1 MRVCARV
8 LILGGLL
15 SALAP
20 APASAAPILMP
31 SGDTGG
37 SCLNVLGVANS
48 NCSLFSFDP
57 LAGSNVSDLMFAS
70 NKDVALFQ
78 FFLGFDATFAVDT
91 SLTGLDTWLG
101 LFRADTKEMYSYFDP
116 VVDAELQAFGSKGL
130 EGVLLDGGRSY
141 YLAVLLNPNGFSGTP
156 TSLLEPFA
164 CDGPVD
170 LVDPG
175 CLTGGGRFSVSL
187 AAPPQPV
194 PEPGTL
200 ALVGGGA
207 IAALVRRRS
216 RKGDE
221 RERRG

>member
-1 MRVCARV
+1 MRVFAQV

-20 APASAAPILMP
+20 APVSAAPILLP
-31 SGDTGG
+31 SGDSGG

-116 VVDAELQAFGSKGL
+116 VVDAELQAFGSKSL

-156 TSLLEPFA
+156 TSLLEGFA
-164 CDGPVD
+164 CDGIDVD
-170 LVDPG
+170 SG
-175 CLTGGGRFSVSL
+175 CLSGGGRFSLGL
-187 AAPPQPV
+187 AAQPQPV

-221 RERRG
+221 RERRS

>member
-1 MRVCARV
+1 MRVFARV

-20 APASAAPILMP
+20 APASAAPILLP
-31 SGDTGG
+31 SGDSGG
-37 SCLNVLGVANS
+37 SCQTVLGVANS

-116 VVDAELQAFGSKGL
+116 VVDAELQAFGSKSL

-156 TSLLEPFA
+156 TSLLEGFA
-164 CDGPVD
+164 CDGIDVD
-170 LVDPG
+170 GG
-175 CLTGGGRFSVSL
+175 CLNGGGRFSLGL
-187 AAPPQPV
+187 AAQPQPV

-221 RERRG
+221 RDRRS

>member
-1 MRVCARV
+1 MRVFAQV

-20 APASAAPILMP
+20 APVSAAPILLP
-31 SGDTGG
+31 SGDSGG

-57 LAGSNVSDLMFAS
+57 LADSNVFDLTFAS

-116 VVDAELQAFGSKGL
+116 VVDAELQAFGSKSL
-130 EGVLLDGGRSY
+130 EGVLLDGGTSY

-156 TSLLEPFA
+156 SSLLEGFA
-164 CDGPVD
+164 CDGAIEIDNP
-170 LVDPG
+170 
-175 CLTGGGRFSVSL
+175 CLSGGGEFSLSL
-187 AAPPQPV
+187 DAQPQPV

-221 RERRG
+221 RERRS